1 MTITAEKY
9 QEELLDCENFSISSE
24 SFIKTVQAK
33 KGEKLLFIGEPY
45 SPAVFPLIRAKAQV
59 TALTQAEEIDELESG
74 FDGIVTQFGLH
85 QSADPLHL
93 LTAAFALLKTN
104 GRLVA
109 DLAEAKV
116 LEDRGGYSYQA
127 SLADYWTLIQQAG
140 FEAVLVQ
147 QISVNNAEEAIKQ
160 GWQDLAGANS
170 YPITVNRFI
179 AVK

>member
-24 SFIKTVQAK
+24 SFIKTAQIK
-33 KGEKLLFIGEPY
+33 KGEKILFIGESY
-45 SPAVFPLIRAKAQV
+45 APAVSQLISAQAKV
-59 TALTQAEEIDELESG
+59 TTLSQAEETDEKEYG
-74 FDGIVTQFGLH
+74 FDGVVTQFGLH
-85 QSADPLHL
+85 RSADPLHL

-109 DLAEAKV
+109 DLAEASV
-116 LEDRGGYSYQA
+116 LEDIGGFTYEA
-127 SLADYWTLIQQAG
+127 SLADYWTLIQRAG

-147 QISVNNAEEAIKQ
+147 QISVNSKEEAIKQ
-160 GWQDLAGANS
+160 GWQDLARAKT

-179 AVK
+179 AIK